1 MTSPSGR
8 SSGGAVYLL
17 ICLALAAWAPPS
29 RAQNP
34 VSGLGGKLSGGRP
47 PPQSQP
53 ASMPDS
59 PSTRPS
65 PPNPAEPPAT
75 APAALPPDQIVNAP
89 RITARQ
95 NRTPLGLTGVG
106 LTADQVNLAIDRGA
120 AFLWNRIKTEDLG
133 KKGQRLGDS
142 PEQVLACLA
151 LVHAGATKKFP
162 DFEIALRE
170 YLTRFKPESYWIVYQ
185 YGLTSMLIE
194 SYGDPSFFDK
204 QRLLARYLVEA
215 EGPGGTWNYVA
226 GLSGQLKPEPDSQ
239 EPLRVLEG
247 GIAASASTGEGGMS
261 RQSDWSIGKDGD
273 SSCSQFAVLGLHAAS
288 RCHLAIAREVWKRN
302 LAAYRRR
309 QGKAGGWGYTDGDA
323 QFPYGSMTCAGLCA
337 LAIDRYE
344 LGEADFEVDEGIER
358 GLAWLAAHF
367 SVTTNPQ
374 HSAYYL
380 YYLYS
385 LERVGR
391 TLDTEFIGDHE
402 WYPLGA
408 KALVDSQRP
417 DGSWVEGP
425 DADPRNPTSF
435 ALLFLTRATPSLR
448 VELKHGG
455 SGNVTTAVATP
466 PPARLYV
473 ILDASGSMLD
483 NMDGRQKFDI
493 ARDSVWAIFAG
504 LPDSAEVALRVY
516 GHRKR
521 SIEKGSDEDTAL
533 EYPMAV
539 IDRPKLK
546 ALLQRLRPRGKTP
559 LALSLNQARQDLS
572 SWSGQPVTV
581 VLLTDGGEDTMPR
594 RDPVKAASEFG
605 SVPGLTFHIVGFDI
619 NQEDWGTQL
628 RAMAAASGGNYWPAA
643 RGEVLAREV
652 RSAVFGIPDQ
662 FTLFDSASHEIARGQ
677 FGQTRTVPEGQ
688 YQLDARYGGRDFH
701 TAVWVHTEA
710 TTAVIFD
717 AAHAMAVPSTPATAP
732 TSAPAAAQH
741 FCTHCGHLLPV
752 GAKFCPTCGQPV
764 SSN

>member
-1 MTSPSGR
+1 MTSPRGR
-8 SSGGAVYLL
+8 SSGGTVCLL

-34 VSGLGGKLSGGRP
+34 ISGLGGKMSGGRP

-53 ASMPDS
+53 AQLPDS

-65 PPNPAEPPAT
+65 PPNPAQPPAT
-75 APAALPPDQIVNAP
+75 SPAASPLDRIVNAP

-95 NRTPLGLTGVG
+95 DRTPLGLAGVG

-133 KKGQRLGDS
+133 KEKQRLGDA
-142 PEQVLACLA
+142 PEHVLACLA

-162 DFEIALRE
+162 DFEIALRD
-170 YLTRFKPESYWIVYQ
+170 YLTRFKPESYWTVYQ

-215 EGPGGTWNYVA
+215 EGPGGTWNYNA
-226 GLSGQLKPEPDSQ
+226 GLSGQPKPEPNSQ

-247 GIAASASTGEGGMS
+247 WIASAASPGEGGMS

-302 LAAYRRR
+302 LAASRRR
-309 QGKAGGWGYTDGDA
+309 QGKAGGWGYMDGDA
-323 QFPYGSMTCAGLCA
+323 EFPYGSMTCAGVCA

-344 LGEADFEVDEGIER
+344 MGEADFEVDEGIER
-358 GLAWLAAHF
+358 GLAWLAGHF
-367 SVTTNPQ
+367 SVTANPQ
-374 HSAYYL
+374 HGAYYF

-385 LERVGR
+385 LERIGR
-391 TLDTEFIGDHE
+391 LLDTEFIGDHE

-408 KALVDSQRP
+408 KALVDSQQP
-417 DGSWVEGP
+417 DGSWIEGAH
-425 DADPRNPTSF
+425 ADPRIPTSF

-483 NMDGRQKFDI
+483 DMDGRQKFDI
-493 ARDSVWAIFAG
+493 ARDSVATMFAG

-533 EYPMAV
+533 EYPMAK

-559 LALSLNQARQDLS
+559 LALSLQQARQDLA

-594 RDPVKAASEFG
+594 RDPVKAAAEFATL
-605 SVPGLTFHIVGFDI
+605 PGLTFHIVGFDI

-643 RGEVLAREV
+643 RAAVLAREV

-662 FTLFDSASHEIARGQ
+662 FTLFDSTSHEIARGE
-677 FGQTRTVPEGQ
+677 FGQARTVPEGQ
-688 YQLDARYGGRDFH
+688 YQLEARYGGRDFH
-701 TAVWVHTEA
+701 TALWVHTEA
-710 TTAVIFD
+710 TTAVVFD
-717 AAHAMAVPSTPATAP
+717 ATHAMAAPSTPATAP
-732 TSAPAAAQH
+732 TSGPVAVQR
-741 FCTHCGHLLPV
+741 FCTHCGHPLPV
-752 GAKFCPTCGQPV
+752 GAKFCPTCGQPA
-764 SSN
+764 SH